1 MPTPCNNYIVPVF
14 QEDECLGER
23 VKAQCVVD
31 SSTYSELSIPTVP
44 ATQQQI
50 NQAIY
55 NAYISLKAATDELA
69 ATAIFPDG
77 TETKIIAEVG
87 SEITV
92 TGTGA
97 GSDPYT
103 IGLDFDASVYQ
114 LRNIPNDTNVASAA
128 NEGRLRY
135 RTDANNSYVDMCMK
149 VGVGLYAWQ
158 NIVSNNF

>member
-1 MPTPCNNYIVPVF
+1 MPTPCSNYVVPIFENDPCNGV
-14 QEDECLGER
+14 R
-23 VKAQCVVD
+23 VGASCVID
-31 SSTYSELSIPTVP
+31 PSLYSDLSLSSN

-55 NAYISLKAATDELA
+55 NAYISLKATTDELA